1 MKNEE
6 TIQDELKE
14 LHIIAKKA
22 LQDKPLNLSEIP
34 LEDANRLLHELQV
47 HQIEL
52 EMQNEELRHVQQ
64 ELEESRNRYSD
75 LYDFAPVGYFTI
87 DKNGIICEANL
98 TGANLLGIERGF
110 LIGKPLSPFIVS
122 EDRDSFYFHRKQVF
136 ETKERQ
142 ICEIRIVKKYGT
154 QFYAQLESMI
164 IQNSE
169 GNFSQCRTIISDV
182 TERKQAE
189 EAQRNSEERRR
200 LFMESATDLFFL
212 WDQELN
218 LVEINQVALKH
229 YPPGTKKE
237 DLIGKSI
244 TEIIPN
250 TKETGRY
257 DKYIEV
263 IKTGENILENDVT
276 PYDKFGDVYFDLKAF
291 KVGNEL
297 GMICNDITE
306 RKEIDRVKSDFF
318 STISHELRYPLAAIF
333 NALTVVADGTVGA
346 IPKPAAR
353 MIDIVRKNNKR
364 LMRLV
369 DDILDVS
376 KIEAGKMEFNLKPMK
391 IMSIIKQAIEE
402 NISYADNY
410 GVKFILNDDLPNAR
424 VNVDQDRMMQVMANL
439 LSNAAKFSLRDG
451 TVAISV
457 CRLDDIIRV
466 SVCDHGSGIP
476 QEFRDRVFQKFA
488 QANNPDIRSK
498 GGTGLGLN
506 ISKKLVEGMNGQIGF
521 ETEIGVGTT
530 FYFDLPE
537 YHIARNNR

>member
-1 MKNEE
+1 
-6 TIQDELKE
+6 
-14 LHIIAKKA
+14 
-22 LQDKPLNLSEIP
+22 
-34 LEDANRLLHELQV
+34 
-47 HQIEL
+47 
-52 EMQNEELRHVQQ
+52 
-64 ELEESRNRYSD
+64 
-75 LYDFAPVGYFTI
+75 
-87 DKNGIICEANL
+87 
-98 TGANLLGIERGF
+98 
-110 LIGKPLSPFIVS
+110 
-122 EDRDSFYFHRKQVF
+122 
-136 ETKERQ
+136 
-142 ICEIRIVKKYGT
+142 
-154 QFYAQLESMI
+154 
-164 IQNSE
+164 
-169 GNFSQCRTIISDV
+169 
-182 TERKQAE
+182 
-189 EAQRNSEERRR
+189 
-200 LFMESATDLFFL
+200 
-212 WDQELN
+212 
-218 LVEINQVALKH
+218 
-229 YPPGTKKE
+229 
-237 DLIGKSI
+237 
-244 TEIIPN
+244 
-250 TKETGRY
+250 
-257 DKYIEV
+257 
-263 IKTGENILENDVT
+263 
-276 PYDKFGDVYFDLKAF
+276 
-291 KVGNEL
+291 
-297 GMICNDITE
+297 
-306 RKEIDRVKSDFF
+306 
-318 STISHELRYPLAAIF
+318 
-333 NALTVVADGTVGA
+333 VVAEGTAGA